1 MRKILMALPLA
12 ALSTF
17 AFAQSGDDAPYT
29 ADPGPRAGTREA
41 TLTGSGLSDDD
52 FDNSDFGVTGSYGY
66 YFSKNFVMTFKQGL
80 QLSSENDSTI
90 VDGRSVLQAAYQWDF
105 DRWQPYLGMNV
116 GGIYGAG
123 VNDEAIFGPE
133 AGIKYFV
140 NESTFLFGN
149 IAYEMPVDECCKDG
163 IVPYSVGVGFDF

>member
-1 MRKILMALPLA
+1 MALPLA
-12 ALSTF
+12 ALSTLT
-17 AFAQSGDDAPYT
+17 FAQSGNDAPYN

-66 YFSKNFVMTFKQGL
+66 YFSKNLLMTFKQGL
-80 QLSSENDSTI
+80 QLGSENDSTI
-90 VDGRSVLQAAYQWDF
+90 VDGRSVLQGAYQWDF
-105 DRWQPYLGMNV
+105 DKWQPYLGMNV

-123 VNDEAIFGPE
+123 VNDEVIFGPE

-149 IAYEMPVDECCKDG
+149 IAYEMPIDECCNDG
-163 IVPYSVGVGFDF
+163 IVPYSVGIGFDF